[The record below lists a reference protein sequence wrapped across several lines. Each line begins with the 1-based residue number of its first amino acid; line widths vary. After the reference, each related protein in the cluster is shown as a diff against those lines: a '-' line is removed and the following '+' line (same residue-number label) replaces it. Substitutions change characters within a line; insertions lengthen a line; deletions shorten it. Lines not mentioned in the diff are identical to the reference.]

1 MYNDKTVYWYVMT
14 PGYDNGTEMKQP
26 ILTFTA
32 ILLFTLLAAACQPKT
47 SSAPA
52 SSPEEVH
59 TGPHPGDDGNDI
71 GTTVTF
77 HPDGTVVK
85 STHYEKEDHPSM
97 TESGQWKMNDRG
109 RITAVFPSGKLR
121 FQSGSKGMEI
131 PDIHGHSYH
140 KEHEK
145 YILRKSSAKD
155 STYFTGNWALE
166 GYNGKGYRQIMKI
179 HGETANDIMVS
190 ISFSGA
196 RKGCQ
201 FSGKGV
207 LSDGQITIPLKNTAP
222 DMKGTII
229 IRPADENETLS
240 LSTLNPEDRNELMYF
255 CGGGASLAGDYKKLP

>member
-14 PGYDNGTEMKQP
+14 PGYDNGMEMKQP

-32 ILLFTLLAAACQPKT
+32 VLLFTLLAAACQPKT

-59 TGPHPGDDGNDI
+59 TGPHPGDDGNGI

-85 STHYEKEDHPSM
+85 STHYEKADRPSM

-121 FQSGSKGMEI
+121 FQPGSKGMEI
-131 PDIHGHSYH
+131 LDIHGHSYH

-155 STYFTGNWALE
+155 SAYFTGNWALE

-190 ISFSGA
+190 IGFSGA